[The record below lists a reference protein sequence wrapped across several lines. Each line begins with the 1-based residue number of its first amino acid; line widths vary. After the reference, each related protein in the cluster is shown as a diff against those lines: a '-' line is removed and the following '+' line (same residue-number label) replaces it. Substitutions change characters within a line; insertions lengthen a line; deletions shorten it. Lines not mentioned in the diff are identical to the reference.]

1 MKVYRLVDNNNILLI
16 SQTSKLHANY
26 SIERS
31 SYITTTLFNEHSN
44 QVSFSGIPK
53 SIPVEIFN
61 KIIKLCIENYSL
73 NFSESIKYIG
83 TDQHNYITR
92 ITGSPYTVR
101 TYSKMFNYSFY
112 IKGIKK
118 FRTIDN
124 ILSRLIPFEQCASM
138 RLYNNTFTEIKS
150 KYNMDLT
157 SEFLK
162 NPEIG
167 LKLFQNDIIKFNTFL
182 DIVITNKHQLL

>member
-1 MKVYRLVDNNNILLI
+1 MKVYRLDDNNNILLI

-31 SYITTTLFNEHSN
+31 SYITTSLYNKQSN
-44 QVSFSGIPK
+44 QIFSGIPK

-83 TDQHNYITR
+83 TDQRNYITK

-101 TYSKMFNYSFY
+101 TYSKMFTYSFY
-112 IKGIKK
+112 IKGLKK

-138 RLYNNTFTEIKS
+138 RLYNTFTEVKS

-167 LKLFQNDIIKFNTFL
+167 LKLLQNDIIKFNTFL